1 MKIIDLYVIKKYLG
15 TLIFM
20 LALLSVIILVVD
32 VQSKTP
38 RIESNGFTVG
48 YFLLNFYP
56 YWILNLIL
64 TFMSILVFITV
75 IFFTSRMANNTEIVA
90 DFAVNEQSYTIG
102 GNIDSENA
110 TRFILKKYNIKGEL
124 FTESYKYYMTKPE
137 TIKDIFDKAQDI
149 IQSKDPKAEEYI
161 SKKLKE
167 SGNVPAQA
175 R

>member
-1 MKIIDLYVIKKYLG
+1 MK
-15 TLIFM
+15 
-20 LALLSVIILVVD
+20 AIILYIMMILCVL
-32 VQSKTP
+32 SCTEA
-38 RIESNGFTVG
+38 IEK
-48 YFLLNFYP
+48 P
-56 YWILNLIL
+56 KDLISEDK
-64 TFMSILVFITV
+64 MS
-75 IFFTSRMANNTEIVA
+75 EIIA

-149 IQSKDPKAEEYI
+149 IQTKEQKTEEYI

>member
-1 MKIIDLYVIKKYLG
+1 MK
-15 TLIFM
+15 
-20 LALLSVIILVVD
+20 AIILYIMMILCVL
-32 VQSKTP
+32 SCTEA
-38 RIESNGFTVG
+38 IEK
-48 YFLLNFYP
+48 P
-56 YWILNLIL
+56 KDLISEDK
-64 TFMSILVFITV
+64 MS
-75 IFFTSRMANNTEIVA
+75 EIIA

>member
-1 MKIIDLYVIKKYLG
+1 MMILCVLSCTEAIEKPKDLISEDKMSEII
-15 TLIFM
+15 
-20 LALLSVIILVVD
+20 
-32 VQSKTP
+32 
-38 RIESNGFTVG
+38 
-48 YFLLNFYP
+48 
-56 YWILNLIL
+56 
-64 TFMSILVFITV
+64 
-75 IFFTSRMANNTEIVA
+75 A